1 MKKIVALVLSLVM
14 VLGLATTAFAAFD
27 EDATYFLKT
36 VPGGALVEATFVE
49 GEEDTAISGTID
61 HFEAVIGGN
70 TTYWVVCD
78 KADSDGE
85 TLWDGDKAG
94 DKKLGYLVEVDS
106 FTYTNVA
113 TKVAAS
119 LYATCTTDANLKG
132 YKVVDAYGAV
142 TYYKDAGANA
152 VNTEFMLVGDEIV
165 EVEEQEEGVDCVYGG
180 HALVQYKAAAKDEA
194 ETVYEYKCVLCGTK
208 YDAVGPSDKTAGV
221 TYAPY
226 FMPNAITKAA
236 YEAAGYDMDDVN
248 TGNLWLITEKA
259 PAADAD
265 KVESAQTFDAGI
277 AMYVGMSVMAAAG
290 SAVVLKKKD

>member
-14 VLGLATTAFAAFD
+14 VLGLATTAFAAYD
-27 EDATYFLKT
+27 EDATYYLKT
-36 VPGGALVEATFVE
+36 VPSGALVEATFVE

-61 HFEAVIGGN
+61 HFEAVIGGT

-106 FTYTNVA
+106 VTYTNVA

-142 TYYKDAGANA
+142 TYYKDSTTS
-152 VNTEFMLVGDEIV
+152 NTFFLVGDEIV
-165 EVEEQEEGVDCVYGG
+165 EVEEQVEGTDCVYGG

-208 YDAVGPSDKTAGV
+208 YDAVGPSNKTAGV

-226 FMPNAITKAA
+226 FMPNATTKAA
-236 YEAAGYDMDDVN
+236 YEAAGYDMEDVN